1 MNSVTQM
8 VVATP
13 VAVALGAFAGLMF
26 STVPIEQEAGV
37 RWVVA
42 RSALALVPALVVLV
56 AVAWAGDQLW
66 IGSCIPFG
74 IALAYEREERPPLGA
89 FVVGAQIALIIASF
103 PFIWAATAWALEVG
117 S

>member
-8 VVATP
+8 IVATP
-13 VAVALGAFAGLMF
+13 IAVVLGVFAGLMF
-26 STVPIEQEAGV
+26 SMIQLGSRHGTN
-37 RWVVA
+37 RVVA
-42 RSALALVPALVVLV
+42 RSAAAVAMSLVPLALTTMLT
-56 AVAWAGDQLW
+56 DQLW
-66 IGSCIPFG
+66 IGSCVPFG

-89 FVVGAQIALIIASF
+89 FVVGAQTALIIVSF